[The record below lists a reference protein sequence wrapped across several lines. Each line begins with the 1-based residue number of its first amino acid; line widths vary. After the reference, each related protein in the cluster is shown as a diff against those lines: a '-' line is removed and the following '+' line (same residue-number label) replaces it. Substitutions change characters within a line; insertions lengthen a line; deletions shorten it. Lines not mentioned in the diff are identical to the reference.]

1 MMKIRVKEEQEVR
14 VDFYLSINLDYS
26 RSKIQRMLKEGKII
40 VNNAVV
46 KSSYLVKENDEIEIN
61 EEELTVEI
69 EPQKIDFEIVFENDQ
84 LLVINKP
91 NGLVVHPGAGNRD
104 KTLVNG
110 LVYYFENLSFKNSF
124 RPGLVH
130 RLDAYTTGLMV
141 VAKNEKIHNYLSE
154 EIKKNKMERKYYA
167 LVWGVINNDTGL
179 IDAPIMRD
187 ANDRTRY
194 KVGSKNSKDAI
205 THFRV
210 MERYKTATLVEVT
223 LETGRTHQIRVHMDY
238 IGFPIV
244 NDLVYGKRKLFDD
257 TGQCL
262 HAKTLSFREY
272 ETKKILFFESDLAE
286 CFKNI
291 LSKFQMEVK
300 DESNENNLK

>member
-1 MMKIRVKEEQEVR
+1 MKIIVKDEQEIR
-14 VDFYLSINLDYS
+14 IDFFLASKLDYS
-26 RSKIQRMLKEGKII
+26 RSKIQRMLSESKII
-40 VNNAVV
+40 VNNDAV
-46 KSSYLVKENDEIEIN
+46 KSSYLIKEDDEIVID
-61 EEELTVEI
+61 EEELIIEI
-69 EPQKIDFEIVFENDQ
+69 IPQKIDFKIVYENDQ
-84 LLVINKP
+84 LLVIDKP

-110 LVYYFENLSFKNSF
+110 LVYYFKNLSFKNSF

-141 VAKNEKIHNYLSE
+141 VAKNEKIHDYLSE

-179 IDAPIMRD
+179 IDASIMRD
-187 ANDRTRY
+187 VKDRTKY
-194 KVGSKNSKDAI
+194 KVGSKNSKSAI

-210 MERYKTATLVEVT
+210 MERYKTATLVEVA

-244 NDLVYGKRKLFDD
+244 NDPVYGKRKLFDNS
-257 TGQCL
+257 GQCL
-262 HAKTLSFREY
+262 HAKTLSFIEY
-272 ETKKILFFESDLAE
+272 GTEKKLFFESDLAE

-291 LSKFQMEVK
+291 LFKFQMEVE